1 MVESE
6 YQNDGFNN
14 EQILQF
20 IESNDFNL
28 NSEIVYQAGDGGPVV
43 TYDVAEEI
51 VEDDSFY
58 GEDTIV
64 LFSGDVPYIDPK
76 TNKTTLKEFMQNL
89 EENISKQVVLVGNG
103 IPVRQMFKCENFKE
117 LKKYIQK
124 REFDSNAAPE
134 IKKAKL
140 HYPVLVL
147 DDCI

>member
-1 MVESE
+1 MKESE

-28 NSEIVYQAGDGGPVV
+28 NSEIIYQAGDGGPVV

-51 VEDDSFY
+51 VTDDPFY

-64 LFSGDVPYIDPK
+64 LFSGDGSE
-76 TNKTTLKEFMQNL
+76 TNKITLKEFMQNL

-103 IPVRQMFKCENFKE
+103 IPVRTMLKCENFKE
-117 LKKYIQK
+117 LKKYIQG
-124 REFDSNAAPE
+124 REFGENAAPE